1 MSQIYVTKFGLRCS
15 VARTRSK
22 FFDARKK
29 MRGCAAHTWRFLAKP
44 VEHCRVYLEI
54 HIAFRKPGSAGEQNH
69 VTKRNFRH
77 VKGVYSSDILSCR
90 KWHIS
95 RQPGYLGTRYCSYC
109 SPRERYWNRF
119 RFVSPC
125 DPGGLPRQQGLTT
138 LGKFRCVLI
147 ALLFEE

>member
-95 RQPGYLGTRYCSYC
+95 RQPGYLGYHVYVPQTVEDVVHRKYFC
-109 SPRERYWNRF
+109 
-119 RFVSPC
+119 V
-125 DPGGLPRQQGLTT
+125 LTT
-138 LGKFRCVLI
+138 NCLTCRV
-147 ALLFEE
+147 AT